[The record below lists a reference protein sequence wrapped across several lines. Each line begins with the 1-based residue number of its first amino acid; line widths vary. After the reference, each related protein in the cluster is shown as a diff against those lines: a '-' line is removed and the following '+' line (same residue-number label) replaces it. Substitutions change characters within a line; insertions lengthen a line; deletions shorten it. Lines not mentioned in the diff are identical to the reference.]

1 MLDKVGETALDICA
15 YAAHMAALMGAHIIK
30 VKPPTARSRST
41 PRRRSTRRTRST
53 SRRRWP
59 RASPHR
65 AGLLQRPPPRGVL
78 GRRGEGHE
86 AAPGRGRAIHAG
98 GGNGSI
104 VGRNAF
110 QRPKE
115 GAERDA
121 VARAI
126 AALLPVTQRA
136 DIALLL
142 DGDAALARELGCD
155 GVHVAAEMT
164 AAARA
169 IAGDALS
176 VGAAC
181 GASVDAAIDAA
192 EAGADYVAFGPVVGD
207 DAVELETVSN
217 WASAMVVPCVVGGG
231 LAGDNVAGWAATGAE
246 FIALG
251 RAIWQAEEPPDLALR
266 RLLSSLGRSGR
277 IG

>member
-1 MLDKVGETALDICA
+1 MTASRTRVYLVTPPA
-15 YAAHMAALMGAHIIK
+15 FEPAAFASLLPAVLAAGDVAALRLRL
-30 VKPPTARSRST
+30 P
-41 PRRRSTRRTRST
+41 
-53 SRRRWP
+53 
-59 RASPHR
+59 
-65 AGLLQRPPPRGVL
+65 
-78 GRRGEGHE
+78 
-86 AAPGRGRAIHAG
+86 
-98 GGNGSI
+98 
-104 VGRNAF
+104 
-110 QRPKE
+110 

-181 GASVDAAIDAA
+181 GASFDAAIDAA

-207 DAVELETVSN
+207 DAVEMETVSN